1 MSGRRPAA
9 FDLDEVRFEP
19 DDLYETP
26 AAPETPAVAPPSRR
40 RGWWGVL
47 ASAAGALLALGL
59 GMAVDRLIADL
70 FARAEWLGWIGV
82 GLAALLALAVVAIVA
97 REVRS
102 ILRLRRIDRLREA
115 ADEAHA
121 ADDRQQALKIV
132 DDVTGLYARRPET
145 ARGRGALAAHRREI
159 IDGRDL
165 LALTE
170 RELLAPLDAR
180 AQARI
185 VNAARRVA
193 VVTAISP
200 RTTIDMLFVIFQV
213 VTLIRQLAETY
224 GARPGMLGLARLFRQ
239 TLAHLAVTGGM
250 SAGDSIVQQVLG
262 HGLAARLSA
271 RLGEGVVNGLLTAR
285 IGIAAAE
292 VCRPLP
298 YREGTPPRI
307 GDVMAVLRPLGEE
320 KAKS

>member
-1 MSGRRPAA
+1 MRRPAA

-19 DDLYETP
+19 EDLYE
-26 AAPETPAVAPPSRR
+26 AIEEEVPPPPGPPPRRR

-47 ASAAGALLALGL
+47 AGAASALLALGL
-59 GMAVDRLIADL
+59 AMAVDRLIADL
-70 FARAEWLGWIGV
+70 FARAEWLGWIGAGV
-82 GLAALLALAVVAIVA
+82 AALLVLAVVVIVA
-97 REVRS
+97 REVRA
-102 ILRLRRIDRLREA
+102 IFCLRHIDKLRAEAAAAADADDREA
-115 ADEAHA
+115 ARDV
-121 ADDRQQALKIV
+121 V
-132 DDVTGLYARRPET
+132 DDLIGLYAKRPET
-145 ARGRGALAAHRREI
+145 ARGRTALAGHRREI

-165 LALTE
+165 VSLAE

-180 AQARI
+180 AQARV

-200 RTTIDMLFVIFQV
+200 RTTVDMLFVIFQV

-224 GARPGMLGLARLFRQ
+224 GARPGMLGLARLFRH

-298 YREGTPPRI
+298 YREGKPPRI
-307 GDVMAVLRPLGEE
+307 GDVMAVLRPLGEAQE
-320 KAKS
+320 KGR